1 MSLKLLESILVG
13 YLFRSVAK
21 TPTLQKLSG
30 FEPGTLGFESQHLT
44 FLGKMAR
51 SLFGEKFE

>member
-1 MSLKLLESILVG
+1 MSLKLLETVLVE

-30 FEPGTLGFESQHLT
+30 FEPGTLMFESQHLT
-44 FLGKMAR
+44 CLDKKAR